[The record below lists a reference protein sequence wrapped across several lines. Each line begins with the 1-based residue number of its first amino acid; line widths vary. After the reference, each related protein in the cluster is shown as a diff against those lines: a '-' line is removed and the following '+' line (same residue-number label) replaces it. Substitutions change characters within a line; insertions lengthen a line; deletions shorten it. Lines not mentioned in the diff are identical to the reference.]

1 MEKEIKNP
9 TTYDEQIA
17 KLKSRGC
24 HISDEL
30 FCKETLKSINY
41 YRLMAYFLP
50 FKDNDRYM
58 SGTSFRR
65 VYRIYEFDRRL
76 RAILFS
82 AVEEVEIYLRARFAY
97 FHAHRY
103 GATGYLDPNNFS
115 DKHDP
120 EKFQRNI
127 TREIENNRQVLFVKH
142 HVENYD
148 GVFPIWVMS
157 ELFTFGMLSYFY
169 SDLKTAD
176 RKRLAKELYQTVPQ
190 NVISW
195 LRCCTDL
202 RNICA
207 HYGRLYYRIFPA
219 IPAGVDVPERAKRRL
234 WGVIMALRE
243 LYPNAQKW
251 NDEVLTSLE
260 ALFEEYGKDI
270 DLYHLAFPRDWNI
283 KLKK

>member
-1 MEKEIKNP
+1 MVKEIKKP
-9 TTYDEQIA
+9 TTYGEQIE

-24 HISDEL
+24 FISDEV

-50 FKDNDRYM
+50 FKDGDGYAKD
-58 SGTSFRR
+58 TSFHR
-65 VYRIYEFDRRL
+65 VYRIYEFDRKL

-97 FHAHRY
+97 FHAHQY
-103 GATGYLDPNNFS
+103 GATGYLDPGNFS
-115 DKHDP
+115 ERHNA
-120 EKFQRNI
+120 EKFKQNLD
-127 TREIENNRQVLFVKH
+127 REIESNKQVLFVKH
-142 HVENYD
+142 HLEDYD

-169 SDLKTAD
+169 NDLKTTD
-176 RKRLAKELYQTVPQ
+176 QKYLSKELYSTTPR

-219 IPAGVDVPERAKRRL
+219 IPSGINMPEGAKRRL
-234 WGVIMALRE
+234 WGAMMALRG

-251 NDEVLTSLE
+251 NSEVLAAME
-260 ALFEEYGKDI
+260 ALFDEYHGDV
-270 DLYHLAFPRDWNI
+270 DLYHLAFPEDWAS